1 MADND
6 ETLAL
11 RRRARRRLV
20 GAVALVLA
28 LVIVPPW
35 VMDLEPKPV
44 ATNLTVE
51 IPRPETGV
59 LKPAPPPKATP
70 AKAGT
75 PAAAAVGAPA
85 TAAAAAAPPAA
96 DKQGGVPRPPDVSP
110 STGKVG
116 EPAKAASAKAPPK
129 PETVAR
135 AAPEPADADAKR
147 AEAILNSEAYLVPLG
162 AFANK
167 DNVKALEAKLAKAGV
182 KYYTEVVT
190 TPSGEQTRVRAGPFP
205 TKEAAEKSREQLK
218 GLGLSPGSVI
228 ARQ

>member
-6 ETLAL
+6 ETLEL

-20 GAVALVLA
+20 GAIALVLA

-51 IPRPETGV
+51 MPRPDAGA
-59 LKPAPPPKATP
+59 LKPAPAAAP
-70 AKAGT
+70 AK
-75 PAAAAVGAPA
+75 PAAPAGAVPPAPLAAAP
-85 TAAAAAAPPAA
+85 TAAAE
-96 DKQGGVPRPPDVSP
+96 KQTGTVPRPPDVSP
-110 STGKVG
+110 ETGKAG
-116 EPAKAASAKAPPK
+116 ERPKPDAAKAAPK
-129 PETVAR
+129 PEPVAR
-135 AAPEPADADAKR
+135 AAPAERAGADAKR
-147 AEAILNSEAYLVPLG
+147 AEAILNAEPAYLVPLG

-167 DNVKALEAKLAKAGV
+167 DNVKALEARLAKAGV

-190 TPSGEQTRVRAGPFP
+190 TPGGEQTRVRAGPFP

-218 GLGLSPGSVI
+218 GLGLSPGPVI

>member
-1 MADND
+1 MPDND
-6 ETLAL
+6 ETLGL

-51 IPRPETGV
+51 IPRQETGM
-59 LKPAPPPKATP
+59 LKPTPVVPPKVASP
-70 AKAGT
+70 A
-75 PAAAAVGAPA
+75 A
-85 TAAAAAAPPAA
+85 TAAAARSAGA
-96 DKQGGVPRPPDVSP
+96 DKQGGVVPRPPDVSP
-110 STGKVG
+110 NSGKAG
-116 EPAKAASAKAPPK
+116 ERPKPEPAKAPPK

-135 AAPEPADADAKR
+135 AAPPEPARADTDAKR
-147 AEAILNSEAYLVPLG
+147 AEAILNSEAAYLVPLG

-190 TPSGEQTRVRAGPFP
+190 TPGGEQTRVRAGPFS

-218 GLGLSPGSVI
+218 SLGLSPGAVI

>member
-6 ETLAL
+6 ETLEL
-11 RRRARRRLV
+11 RRRARRRLI
-20 GAVALVLA
+20 GAIALVLA

-51 IPRPETGV
+51 IPRPDTGAP
-59 LKPAPPPKATP
+59 KPAPFAPPPKAKAP
-70 AKAGT
+70 A
-75 PAAAAVGAPA
+75 PAGAPA
-85 TAAAAAAPPAA
+85 GA
-96 DKQGGVPRPPDVSP
+96 DKQGGAVPRPPDVSP
-110 STGKVG
+110 DTGKAG
-116 EPAKAASAKAPPK
+116 ERPKPEAAKAPPK
-129 PETVAR
+129 PEPVAR
-135 AAPEPADADAKR
+135 AAPPEPARGDADAKR
-147 AEAILNSEAYLVPLG
+147 AEAILNAEAYLVPLG

-190 TPSGEQTRVRAGPFP
+190 TPGGEQTRVRAGPFP
-205 TKEAAEKSREQLK
+205 TKEAAEKSRERLK
-218 GLGLSPGSVI
+218 NLGLSPGAVI

>member
-6 ETLAL
+6 ETLEL

-20 GAVALVLA
+20 GAIALVLA

-51 IPRPETGV
+51 IPRQATGALKAAPAV
-59 LKPAPPPKATP
+59 ATVKPAVT
-70 AKAGT
+70 
-75 PAAAAVGAPA
+75 APA
-85 TAAAAAAPPAA
+85 SAAPPAGA
-96 DKQGGVPRPPDVSP
+96 EKQGSAVPRPPDVSP
-110 STGKVG
+110 ETGKTG
-116 EPAKAASAKAPPK
+116 ERPNQDAKKTAPK
-129 PETVAR
+129 PEPVAR
-135 AAPEPADADAKR
+135 AAPAERSDTDAKR
-147 AEAILNSEAYLVPLG
+147 AEAILNAEAAYLVPLG

-167 DNVKALEAKLAKAGV
+167 DNIKALEAKLTKAGV

-190 TPSGEQTRVRAGPFP
+190 TPGGEQTRVRAGPFP
-205 TKEAAEKSREQLK
+205 TKEAAEKSRERLK
-218 GLGLSPGSVI
+218 SLGLSPGAVI

>member
-59 LKPAPPPKATP
+59 LKPTP
-70 AKAGT
+70 VVPAAKAAAPA
-75 PAAAAVGAPA
+75 PAAATAPA
-85 TAAAAAAPPAA
+85 SGGA
-96 DKQGGVPRPPDVSP
+96 DKQGGAVPRPPDVSP
-110 STGKVG
+110 STGKAG
-116 EPAKAASAKAPPK
+116 ERAKQEPAKAP
-129 PETVAR
+129 
-135 AAPEPADADAKR
+135 
-147 AEAILNSEAYLVPLG
+147 
-162 AFANK
+162 
-167 DNVKALEAKLAKAGV
+167 VK
-182 KYYTEVVT
+182 
-190 TPSGEQTRVRAGPFP
+190 
-205 TKEAAEKSREQLK
+205 
-218 GLGLSPGSVI
+218 
-228 ARQ
+228 